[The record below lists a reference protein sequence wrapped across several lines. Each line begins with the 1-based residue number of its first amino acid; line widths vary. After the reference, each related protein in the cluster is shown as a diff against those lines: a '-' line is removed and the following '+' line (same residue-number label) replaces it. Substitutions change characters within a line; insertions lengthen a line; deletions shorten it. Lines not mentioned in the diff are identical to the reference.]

1 MSEKFL
7 FVYFDNHDAAE
18 RAAHK
23 LAEHGVKSIKID
35 RIKEQKNGTMVLQDV
50 RASEIMDGTI
60 DVVNGRDILLT
71 AAVQESLYHQAIN
84 IVRKAG
90 GVV

>member
-1 MSEKFL
+1 MSDKFL

-23 LAEHGVKSIKID
+23 LAERGVISIKID
-35 RIKEQKNGTMVLQDV
+35 RIKEHKNGTMVLEDV
-50 RASEIMDGTI
+50 LPSETVDGTI

-71 AAVQESLYHQAIN
+71 ASVEDSLYHEAIN